1 MKAALIWTINEFP
14 TYEMVFSWSILRKL
28 VCPYYMEN
36 KKVFTILNGGKMFF
50 FFHWRFLTT
59 NHKYRKNKNDF
70 FVSRVE
76 RDFVLSVLYG
86 EELYGMDV
94 KGRQRTT

>member
-50 FFHWRFLTT
+50 FFTGG
-59 NHKYRKNKNDF
+59 
-70 FVSRVE
+70 S
-76 RDFVLSVLYG
+76 
-86 EELYGMDV
+86 
-94 KGRQRTT
+94 